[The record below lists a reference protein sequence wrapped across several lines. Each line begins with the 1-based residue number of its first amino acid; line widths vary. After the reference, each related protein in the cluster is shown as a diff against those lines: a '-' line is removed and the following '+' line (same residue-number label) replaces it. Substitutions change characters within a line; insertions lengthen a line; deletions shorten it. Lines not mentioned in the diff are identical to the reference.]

1 MFNPEWVIQ
10 TDVRF
15 SNSNCGA
22 CFTMMALFGAGPI
35 CFGSIAQHGKS
46 EFVFFLGAQGMV
58 RQLRRDGDDLRRK
71 VLKLRQ
77 RSLEAPQVQI
87 AIGAPAAPVK
97 DEDHPS
103 TCFRRASKVGWVGVG
118 NLHRL

>member
-1 MFNPEWVIQ
+1 
-10 TDVRF
+10 
-15 SNSNCGA
+15 
-22 CFTMMALFGAGPI
+22 LAGYLVPH
-35 CFGSIAQHGKS
+35 IAQHGKS

-103 TCFRRASKVGWVGVG
+103 TCFRRASKVGWVGVA
-118 NLHRL
+118 NLPSTLILTVRGVTAV